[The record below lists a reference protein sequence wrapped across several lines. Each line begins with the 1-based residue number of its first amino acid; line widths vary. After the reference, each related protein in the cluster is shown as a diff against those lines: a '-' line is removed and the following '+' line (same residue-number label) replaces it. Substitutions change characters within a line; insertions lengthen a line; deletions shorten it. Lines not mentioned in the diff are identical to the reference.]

1 MNRVNLV
8 FAEDGWILERMAKE
22 IKRCVPEVS
31 LNGDPGQVNYF
42 INYAQ
47 YKDMPGIAVAW
58 YTHLEEEGHWHK
70 FFLNSISKVDY
81 CVAPCENTANILKN
95 NGAKNVRVIHN
106 GVPSRKTLRFGV
118 CGRVYS
124 TGRKGEYL
132 VKNMVDAGYD
142 VRSLGKGWP
151 CPEVD
156 MDIDTDR
163 DEFFKS
169 LDYYIVTSLNE
180 GGPVPVLEALAQGVP
195 VIAPDT
201 GWCWEYSTLRYAK
214 GNWDSLHKIL
224 RGLQPPLWDDWAADN
239 KKLFEEILE
248 KL

>member
-1 MNRVNLV
+1 MDRVNLV

-31 LNGDPGQVNYF
+31 LHGDPGQVNSV

-47 YKDMPGIAVAW
+47 YKDMPGISVAW
-58 YTHLEEEGHWHK
+58 YTHLEEKGHWRK
-70 FFLNSISKVDY
+70 FFLDSISKIDY
-81 CVAPCENTANILKN
+81 CVSPCENTANILRD

-118 CGRVYS
+118 CCRTYS
-124 TGRKGEYL
+124 TGRKGECR
-132 VKNMVDAGYD
+132 VKNLVDEGYD
-142 VRSLGKGWP
+142 IKALGKGWP

-156 MDIDTDR
+156 VDR
-163 DEFFKS
+163 DEFYES
-169 LDYYIVTSLNE
+169 LDYYVVTSLNE
-180 GGPVPVLEALAQGVP
+180 GGPVPVLDALAHGVP

-201 GWCWEYSTLRYAK
+201 GWCWEYSTLRYDK

-224 RGLQPPLWDDWAADN
+224 KGLQPPLWEDWAADN
-239 KKLFEEILE
+239 KRLFEEILE